1 MRIELLAP
9 KHYSKEFPLIR
20 DFLAYKKCCFC
31 IPASAGESEAGWT
44 KKREKWPADK
54 LSLSAVAID
63 EATNKVV
70 GFVHCSGFGHP
81 CDMHSPKEHEIYVD
95 EVMVEESLRRRG
107 IGTQLMNW
115 VEDTARSRGATTLS
129 LLVLKGNPSRGLY
142 ERLGYES
149 KGPPGGAHG
158 STRIPQ
164 ETYCAARRRV
174 LSHTTATADRAGA
187 NATRAQPRRFTR
199 RRANL
204 RRGSRAHACMDCAS
218 SS

>member
-1 MRIELLAP
+1 MSTTPDPGPLTAANVRIEPLTPKRYGEDFKLL
-9 KHYSKEFPLIR
+9 HEFLGTMR
-20 DFLAYKKCCFC
+20 CCCC
-31 IPASAGESEAGWT
+31 IPNSCGESEAGWT

-142 ERLGYES
+142 ERLGYVS
-149 KGPPGGAHG
+149 KGPPGGALIACCCYGLFFG
-158 STRIPQ
+158 SCGAEMMYKQLPDV
-164 ETYCAARRRV
+164 AAE
-174 LSHTTATADRAGA
+174 
-187 NATRAQPRRFTR
+187 P
-199 RRANL
+199 
-204 RRGSRAHACMDCAS
+204 GSEAIARE
-218 SS
+218 

>member
-1 MRIELLAP
+1 MSTAPQPSPASVRIELLAP
-9 KHYSKEFPLIR
+9 KHYSQEFPLIL
-20 DFLAYKKCCFC
+20 DFLAYKKCCCC
-31 IPASAGESEAGWT
+31 IPASAGETEAGWA
-44 KKREKWPADK
+44 KKRESWPADK

-115 VEDTARSRGATTLS
+115 VEDTARSRGATSLS

-149 KGPPGGAHG
+149 KGPPGGALIACCCYGLFFG
-158 STRIPQ
+158 SCGAEMMYKQ
-164 ETYCAARRRV
+164 LSDVAAE
-174 LSHTTATADRAGA
+174 
-187 NATRAQPRRFTR
+187 P
-199 RRANL
+199 
-204 RRGSRAHACMDCAS
+204 GSEAIARE
-218 SS
+218 

>member
-1 MRIELLAP
+1 MSTTPDPGPLTSNIRIVPLTPERYGEDFKLLHEFLGTMR
-9 KHYSKEFPLIR
+9 
-20 DFLAYKKCCFC
+20 CCCC
-31 IPASAGESEAGWT
+31 IPNSCGESEAGWT

-115 VEDTARSRGATTLS
+115 VEGVARERGVTTLS
-129 LLVLKGNPSRGLY
+129 LLVLRGNPSFGLY
-142 ERLGYES
+142 ERLGYVAKKQSSLKECLDCCCFSLFFGS
-149 KGPPGGAHG
+149 KGYDMMYKQLAPAEESG
-158 STRIPQ
+158 S
-164 ETYCAARRRV
+164 
-174 LSHTTATADRAGA
+174 
-187 NATRAQPRRFTR
+187 
-199 RRANL
+199 
-204 RRGSRAHACMDCAS
+204 
-218 SS
+218 